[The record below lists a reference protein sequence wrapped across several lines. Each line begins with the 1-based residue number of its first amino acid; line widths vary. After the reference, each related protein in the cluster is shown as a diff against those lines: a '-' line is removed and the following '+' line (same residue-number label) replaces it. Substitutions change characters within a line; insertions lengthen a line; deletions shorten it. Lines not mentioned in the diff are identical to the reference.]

1 MRHRN
6 KVKKLG
12 RKTAHRKSMISNQ
25 AISLFKHKSIQTTT
39 EKAKVL
45 RSFAERMI
53 TSAKKNTIATRRHV
67 YSKMHNK
74 EAVKILFD
82 EIAPKFADKESGY
95 TRITKIGFRKG
106 DGAETA
112 LIELL
117 LEPEKTKSK
126 KTEKK
131 AEKSKIEVNKET
143 EEVSKKEEEPIEEN
157 FKKTKESKPIIKEKT
172 INDEVKEKKVTKK
185 NEKETK
191 AEKISGEIEE
201 KKTEKKDNK

>member
-12 RKTAHRKSMISNQ
+12 RKTAHRKAMISNQ

-53 TSAKKNTIATRRHV
+53 TSAKKNNIAARRHV
-67 YSKMHNK
+67 YSKMQNK

-117 LEPEKTKSK
+117 LEPEKTKAK

-131 AEKSKIEVNKET
+131 VEESKIESKKET
-143 EEVSKKEEEPIEEN
+143 EEVLKKEEEHKEEKVKN
-157 FKKTKESKPIIKEKT
+157 KKESKPVIKENT
-172 INDEVKEKKVTKK
+172 INDKTKGKKVTKK
-185 NEKETK
+185 KAKEMKT
-191 AEKISGEIEE
+191 EKISGEIEE
-201 KKTEKKDNK
+201 KETKNKDNK

>member
-12 RKTAHRKSMISNQ
+12 RKTAHRKAMISNQ

-53 TSAKKNTIATRRHV
+53 TSAKKDTVAARRYV
-67 YSKMHNK
+67 YSKMHHR

-82 EIAPKFADKESGY
+82 EIAPKFVDRESGY

-117 LEPEKTKSK
+117 IESEKK
-126 KTEKK
+126 KPKETEKK
-131 AEKSKIEVNKET
+131 VEKAKIEEKKDTKE
-143 EEVSKKEEEPIEEN
+143 VLKKEEKPKEEDVEKKKEP
-157 FKKTKESKPIIKEKT
+157 KLVVKEVTDKSEIKE
-172 INDEVKEKKVTKK
+172 EKIT
-185 NEKETK
+185 EQKETIT
-191 AEKISGEIEE
+191 EEISDKIEE
-201 KKTEKKDNK
+201 KKTEEKENK